1 MLRCL
6 LEIGQRRVVG
16 AEPRSMRERMLAGER
31 YLADDP
37 ELTRDGARAQA
48 LTHRLNTMDRP
59 TVRICAR
66 C

>member
-31 YLADDP
+31 YLAAIP
-37 ELTRDGARAQA
+37 S
-48 LTHRLNTMDRP
+48 
-59 TVRICAR
+59 
-66 C
+66 